1 MFKNLKIISLILLCS
16 CTVANN
22 EKIYTDLI
30 PTIRNK
36 GEGSIASIQE
46 KNLFVCN
53 IDEKEGPQNY
63 CDKDGKLFNG
73 TITQNYDDIKIQYIF
88 KNGKPVKEKDFENG
102 KLVSSSNIKITFPI
116 DLPRIYSTKY
126 YDENGKI
133 SSEYKFDNG
142 EAKSTLKTF
151 CPDGSIEK
159 EIKISQTTDNRNI
172 AVTKQT
178 TYKKF
183 KADGWSLPITKFE
196 HLTLKLNPKYPSLKK
211 EDFRT
216 MGFYTGKVDIL
227 NCNDEVVETLNFKNG
242 KKVD

>member
-1 MFKNLKIISLILLCS
+1 MFKNLKYASFILLIGC
-16 CTVANN
+16 VATNN
-22 EKIYTDLI
+22 QEKIYTDLI
-30 PTIRNK
+30 PTIV
-36 GEGSIASIQE
+36 GEEEGDVSFIQDE
-46 KNLFVCN
+46 NLFVCN
-53 IDEKEGPQNY
+53 IDKKKGPQNY

-73 TITQNYDDIKIQYIF
+73 TITENYDDIKIQYIF

-142 EAKSTLKTF
+142 YAKSILTTF
-151 CPDGSIEK
+151 CPDSSIEK
-159 EIKISQTTDNRNI
+159 EIEISQKTNNRNI
-172 AVTKQT
+172 DVTKQT

-183 KADGWSLPITKFE
+183 KADGWFLPISKFE
-196 HLTLKLNPKYPSLKK
+196 RLTLKTETPRLKK
-211 EDFRT
+211 EEFGII
-216 MGFYTGKVDIL
+216 GFYTGKIDIL
-227 NCNDEVVETLNFKNG
+227 DCNGDTVETLNFENG